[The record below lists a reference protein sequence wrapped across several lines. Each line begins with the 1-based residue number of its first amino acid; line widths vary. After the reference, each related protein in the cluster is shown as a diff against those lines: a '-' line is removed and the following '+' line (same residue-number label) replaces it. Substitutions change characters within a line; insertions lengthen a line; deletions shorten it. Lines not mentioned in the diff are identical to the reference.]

1 MRTQV
6 LDVVSPI
13 LCAGAL
19 KQTRPLQPAQVFGA
33 WGEQRRPGEV
43 GGQTPQCRVGTDLA
57 APRRSSGPVD
67 RDELTHGVGFGCDP
81 ARVRLEPVERSGRV
95 GEDNLRV
102 GADAADPVTH
112 GCGRPAS
119 QCGDG
124 PIAVP
129 VAGGQQSC
137 SDGLDGVKAVRVG
150 DQTRQD
156 VASSTAA
163 APVPDG
169 DDTINGESV
178 LEPRRPTPDQSNSTA
193 NNIGHRHQGAI
204 EVRTS
209 PCSTSVSPSPSRVL
223 IQRGA
228 QHEGI
233 QAHQRAGQT
242 YNRFMDA
249 AFESTVLED
258 GSWLVLL
265 RPATRPTRSALHD
278 RSKPD
283 DTDRPQFLGLA
294 DFLAEA
300 AAAGVVG
307 NLTFASFLATAR
319 LTGQR
324 LGVTAQPMQAR
335 EVSGA
340 VRQFLISN
348 GHAEDSIRI
357 IEVEP
362 IRADGWIVNGELD
375 GASFEAR
382 VDPGGVLMHLKL
394 RR

>member
-1 MRTQV
+1 
-6 LDVVSPI
+6 
-13 LCAGAL
+13 
-19 KQTRPLQPAQVFGA
+19 
-33 WGEQRRPGEV
+33 
-43 GGQTPQCRVGTDLA
+43 
-57 APRRSSGPVD
+57 
-67 RDELTHGVGFGCDP
+67 
-81 ARVRLEPVERSGRV
+81 
-95 GEDNLRV
+95 
-102 GADAADPVTH
+102 
-112 GCGRPAS
+112 
-119 QCGDG
+119 
-124 PIAVP
+124 
-129 VAGGQQSC
+129 
-137 SDGLDGVKAVRVG
+137 
-150 DQTRQD
+150 
-156 VASSTAA
+156 
-163 APVPDG
+163 
-169 DDTINGESV
+169 
-178 LEPRRPTPDQSNSTA
+178 
-193 NNIGHRHQGAI
+193 
-204 EVRTS
+204 
-209 PCSTSVSPSPSRVL
+209 VL

-228 QHEGI
+228 QHQGI
-233 QAHQRAGQT
+233 QAEQRAGQT

-249 AFESTVLED
+249 AFESMVLED

-265 RPATRPTRSALHD
+265 RPATRPARSAQHD

-283 DTDRPQFLGLA
+283 DADRPHFLGLA

-307 NLTFASFLATAR
+307 NLTFASFLAAAR

-324 LGVTAQPMQAR
+324 LGVTAQPMQAT

-340 VRQFLISN
+340 VRQFLIGN